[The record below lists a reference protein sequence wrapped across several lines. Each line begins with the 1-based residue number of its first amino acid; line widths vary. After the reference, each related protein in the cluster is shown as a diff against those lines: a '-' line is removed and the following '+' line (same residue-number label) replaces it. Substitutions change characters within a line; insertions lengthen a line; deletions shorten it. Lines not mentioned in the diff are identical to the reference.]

1 MDRRNRRAK
10 RPAVERVEARDLPS
24 GIVATPRTMPVI
36 ARAGDV
42 VHSSQAGQ
50 PGPGQG
56 GTGGDFPNQA
66 LVPTG
71 VPTRRERARE
81 AFRATYAGPFTVGRG
96 RFSTEARQVYARGSG
111 TSNAF
116 LHGDHQMRIVLPTD
130 PAAPVTG
137 VIVQYDRSN
146 ASAGVLGLRL
156 SGTPGDVDRAGRP
169 TTLAFTVDTDIS
181 AGIFTGATGQGTVRI
196 RYIPSGRSG
205 PGIFSQG
212 TALVLV
218 RGSIFTA
225 GVNDPLRNSDIDP

>member
-24 GIVATPRTMPVI
+24 GLLATPRMMSAG
-36 ARAGDV
+36 ARVGDV
-42 VHSSQAGQ
+42 VHSSQ
-50 PGPGQG
+50 PGPGPG
-56 GTGGDFPNQA
+56 GTGGDVPNQA
-66 LVPTG
+66 LMPTG
-71 VPTRRERARE
+71 VPSRHERARE
-81 AFRATYAGPFTVGRG
+81 VFRATYAGSFTVGRG
-96 RFSTEARQVYARGSG
+96 RFSTEARQVYARGAG

-116 LHGDHQMRIVLPTD
+116 LHGDHQMRIVIPTD

-137 VIVQYDRSN
+137 VIAQYDRSN
-146 ASAGVLGLRL
+146 ASAAVLGLRL
-156 SGTPGDVDRAGRP
+156 TGSPQDVDRGGRP

-181 AGIFTGATGQGTVRI
+181 SGIFTGATGQGTVRI

-218 RGSIFTA
+218 RGSVFTS
-225 GVNDPLRNSDIDP
+225 GVNDPLRNTDIDP